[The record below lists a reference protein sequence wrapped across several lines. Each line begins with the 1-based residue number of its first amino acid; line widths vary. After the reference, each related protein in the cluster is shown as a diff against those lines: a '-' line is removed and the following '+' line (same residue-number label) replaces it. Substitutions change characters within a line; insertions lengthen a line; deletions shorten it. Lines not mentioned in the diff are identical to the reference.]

1 MCSNVLPSAPHEE
14 PNLYPQL
21 PQHDF
26 RMQKA
31 NEVSAALNAEVA
43 HYRGVAKKYKRF
55 KKAANWSAAGF
66 GAFSAL
72 LSSASIASALTLIG
86 LPASVSLA
94 GLGGAF
100 AAISSGILFASKK
113 LDSKIK
119 KHQEIVTLA
128 IAKRDT
134 VDRLLSKALVDNELS
149 DGEFQLLMAEF
160 SQYNL
165 LKDSVR
171 AKITHQ
177 DSRPDLEKLK
187 KDVRAEMETEFQA
200 KKNQLIAALN

>member
-21 PQHDF
+21 PQQDF

-31 NEVSAALNAEVA
+31 NEICADLNKEVV
-43 HYRGVAKKYKRF
+43 HYRSVAKKYKRA
-55 KKAANWSAAGF
+55 KKAANWSAAGC
-66 GAFSAL
+66 GMFSTL
-72 LSSASIASALTLIG
+72 LSSASLASPLSIVG
-86 LPASVSLA
+86 LPAAVPL
-94 GLGGAF
+94 GGVGGAF
-100 AAISSGILFASKK
+100 AAASSGLIIASKK

-134 VDRLLSKALVDNELS
+134 VDRLLSKALADNQIS

-171 AKITHQ
+171 SKLTRQPSRHDVEKIKN
-177 DSRPDLEKLK
+177 DL
-187 KDVRAEMETEFQA
+187 RAEIESEFQA
-200 KKNQLIAALN
+200 KKNALIAALN